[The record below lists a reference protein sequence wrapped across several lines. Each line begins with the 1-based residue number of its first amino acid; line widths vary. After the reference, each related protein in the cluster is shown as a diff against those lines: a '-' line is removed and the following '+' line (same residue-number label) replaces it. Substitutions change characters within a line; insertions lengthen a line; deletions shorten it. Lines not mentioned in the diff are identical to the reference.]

1 MEANMTLASREEVYT
16 GRLRKVAAGLLAA
29 LVAVFGVM
37 GATAPK
43 ASAQAGIGEAI
54 VAAQTADALC
64 KLVYGDNGDG
74 LAGCLDDIK
83 DSALDV
89 ADVGKCMADGIGDA
103 TGGNED
109 APATEAPTPGED
121 GETED
126 PDLGSALTDC
136 LKDDEEEEE
145 ETPKQPD
152 DYSLYRMTSAL
163 TAFYVNSLVPGGF
176 DAGSDSGSGDSGDEG
191 SGDEGDGGA
200 TAEETEEGAAG
211 LAGWKSILG
220 KPGTAGAFMAKPN
233 KDNLENKNWLLG
245 YGDANNDAVFTYKAF
260 DREGEELPD
269 KGVSQY
275 AYYGATL
282 AGLGFDQTEARD
294 SMDSAKAHMMGYGM
308 MLAFMGAGAVDMIFD
323 GVTSLLQTLNPFA
336 LIFKPITEN
345 TNPTFTEGMRGDG
358 DANSDGAFDG
368 LVDFLSSMYRGFYNL
383 GWEVTIP
390 VFIGIFVAGALLF
403 RRYAIGDGAKKLVIR
418 IAFLVLGVPLLGVT
432 YTSAL
437 DSMQGASG
445 DSATAN
451 AAKIVNSTY
460 VDFEGWV
467 DHRLAPP
474 QSTSTESLVWDSN
487 TNRPGEASQA
497 QTRQTT
503 LEINKL
509 SSDSLKNAFGDNPLS
524 SDDTDQTWV
533 SESMSDEDESDSGV
547 YTTTLSLLN
556 RYISGDRVSAAGFES
571 EVKGALSKMAND
583 SEGQESAILG
593 WVTDLSSAD
602 KLAGMTAEDVA
613 AMNNPLLS
621 TSGNGIMAAS
631 GQGEAEGSLS
641 FSGAMPGLSGNA
653 EGYGCYPDMIVSG
666 GVTTIT
672 DAENVTP
679 ADCPMSVLSM
689 YNYLN
694 TRFDTTAATT
704 FSPASSTSSW
714 TREQH
719 QSVNAVGSGI
729 TSMVYWFSAMALLV
743 SFMLIGFFY
752 ALAMMFGTLK
762 RGIQLIAAIPFATM
776 GFLAGIGKVIVYT
789 ISMFLEIFITIFL
802 FKVVQEL
809 LMVVP
814 QIFET
819 KLVGAENDGGGLM
832 GFVTGNPVLLVVLT
846 TLISAFVVLFFTFQ
860 AIKLRSSIIQALDE
874 AATNVVNKILG
885 TNVSAGASASD
896 GGAIKQGLARGAALG
911 GASWMMGR
919 ASGGDDGDSSDANG
933 VAAAGA
939 AGAGAAGGDTEGG
952 MTGMPDRTAPQ
963 DIENGAPADQGGD
976 IENADNVD
984 ASEGQLPA
992 GDYDV
997 DADGNVISSDGSI
1010 DTDGAKLGD
1019 VANVDA
1025 DGNILGSNGQPIP
1038 GPDGENLK
1046 AGDVK
1051 GIDSH
1056 GNMIGADGQPMLDQ
1070 NGGTVAAGGM
1080 GSVDSG
1086 GTGYAESAFADQAPE
1101 DVATTEAQ
1109 AAHLASS
1116 GLSQPEN
1123 MGAGGTAYGVSGD
1136 AGTTETAEFPT
1147 QGADGGFNGA
1157 GVAGAAAAGFA
1168 GARAGQYGSGAENIA
1183 TGGAEMGQGY
1193 KTLTGQ
1199 SNVSGGPGQNG
1210 AQNVPNQGQG
1220 NPGPVAGQPGQPGQA
1235 APVAGQYGAQG
1246 QTNGV
1251 SNTGGETQSSRGGH
1265 PMMGMIGMQMAN
1277 TAANK
1282 AVGPTTT
1289 GRNVHE
1295 SVTGKQGGGQQG
1307 AGGGFNG
1314 LNQAGQRSS
1323 RGSRGSRGS
1332 RSTGSTMANMAGM
1345 QAMNQWGRNGQN
1357 GQNGHG
1363 QNGQVPTQ
1371 GNNQTGRSPFG
1382 VDPNAAMRRPD
1393 GSLDPRANG
1402 WGNPNQNGGNNGQ

>member
-1 MEANMTLASREEVYT
+1 MSTTATTLTPR
-16 GRLRKVAAGLLAA
+16 RIAAGFLAA
-29 LVAVFGVM
+29 LIAVFGIM

-43 ASAQAGIGEAI
+43 ASAQVDPITGTI
-54 VAAQTADALC
+54 VAIKSADELC
-64 KLVYGDNGDG
+64 KLVYGDDVN
-74 LAGCLDDIK
+74 LPECLQEIEESGK
-83 DSALDV
+83 DFLDV
-89 ADVGKCMADGIGDA
+89 YECMTKDGEGD
-103 TGGNED
+103 TGGGSGQ
-109 APATEAPTPGED
+109 TEAPTPGED
-121 GETED
+121 GGETEAPSED
-126 PDLGSALTDC
+126 KPDFVSKFQDC
-136 LKDDEEEEE
+136 LKDDEEEED
-145 ETPKQPD
+145 TAKQPD

-176 DAGSDSGSGDSGDEG
+176 DADSGSDSGDSGDSE
-191 SGDEGDGGA
+191 GGA
-200 TAEETEEGAAG
+200 TAEDTEEGAKG
-211 LAGWKSILG
+211 LSAWSCVLNS
-220 KPGTAGAFMAKPN
+220 PSMAGAVMAKPN

-260 DREGEELPD
+260 DRSDDPSYATVTATDGCAGRLAEGGRGSSLTD
-269 KGVSQY
+269 AGVASY
-275 AYYGATL
+275 AHYGATL

-294 SMDSAKAHMMGYGM
+294 SMDSAKAHMMGYGI

-403 RRYAIGDGAKKLVIR
+403 RRYAIGDGAKKLVVR

-445 DSATAN
+445 DSVTAN

-460 VDFEGWV
+460 LDFEGWTNS
-467 DHRLAPP
+467 RLALPAG
-474 QSTSTESLVWDSN
+474 QGSSMAWDVDAS
-487 TNRPGEASQA
+487 RPSEGA
-497 QTRQTT
+497 QIRARATA
-503 LEINKL
+503 LEINGMVHPAL
-509 SSDSLKNAFGDNPLS
+509 GELDGAGAADTDASWVTDTLD
-524 SDDTDQTWV
+524 SDDK
-533 SESMSDEDESDSGV
+533 SDTSV
-547 YTTTLSLLN
+547 YGTTLSLLN

-571 EVKGALSKMAND
+571 EVKGELSRMANENPD
-583 SEGQESAILG
+583 QAATVLG
-593 WVTDLSSAD
+593 WVKDLSSAD
-602 KLAGMTAEDVA
+602 TLAGMTADDVA
-613 AMNNPLLS
+613 NMNNPLLQVAG
-621 TSGNGIMAAS
+621 T
-631 GQGEAEGSLS
+631 
-641 FSGAMPGLSGNA
+641 GLSVHRLDGKD
-653 EGYGCYPDMIVSG
+653 GQPL
-666 GVTTIT
+666 VTFTAPNSDAKVDSCGPSTIT
-672 DAENVTP
+672 APGAAV
-679 ADCPMSVLSM
+679 ADDPSILSSCPMSVLSM

-762 RGIQLIAAIPFATM
+762 RGVQLIAAIPFATM
-776 GFLAGIGKVIVYT
+776 GFMAGIGKVIVYT
-789 ISMFLEIFITIFL
+789 VSMFLEIFMTIFL

-814 QIFET
+814 QVLDTKVAEVADNDDSIF
-819 KLVGAENDGGGLM
+819 GGLASTTGVM
-832 GFVTGNPVLLVVLT
+832 LMTIVT
-846 TLISAFVVLFFTFQ
+846 AFVVIFFTFQ

-896 GGAIKQGLARGAALG
+896 GGAVKQGLARGAALG
-911 GASWMMGR
+911 GASWFMGR
-919 ASGGDDGDSSDANG
+919 KSADGDDNGDGDSGNG
-933 VAAAGA
+933 VAAAAVGA
-939 AGAGAAGGDTEGG
+939 AGAGAGGDTEGG
-952 MTGMPDRTAPQ
+952 MTGMPDKTATQ
-963 DIENGAPADQGGD
+963 DIENVGDQGGD

-997 DADGNVISSDGSI
+997 DADGNVTSSDGSI

-1019 VANVDA
+1019 VANIDS

-1038 GPDGENLK
+1038 GPDGQPLQ
-1046 AGDVK
+1046 ASDVR

-1080 GSVDSG
+1080 DAG
-1086 GTGYAESAFADQAPE
+1086 GTGYAPSAFADGTAG
-1101 DVATTEAQ
+1101 DVATTEDQ
-1109 AAHLASS
+1109 AARLAQT
-1116 GLSQPEN
+1116 GLTQPES
-1123 MGAGGTAYGVSGD
+1123 MSDGGGTAYGVSGD
-1136 AGTTETAEFPT
+1136 AGTAETAEFPS
-1147 QGADGGFNGA
+1147 QGA
-1157 GVAGAAAAGFA
+1157 GVAGAAAAGFT
-1168 GARAGQYGSGAENIA
+1168 GARAGQYGNGAEVVSN
-1183 TGGAEMGQGY
+1183 GGAEMGQGY

-1199 SNVSGGPGQNG
+1199 STVSGGPAAGPQASVPQGQQGYGPQGQMPSQGAPG
-1210 AQNVPNQGQG
+1210 AQ
-1220 NPGPVAGQPGQPGQA
+1220 GQA
-1235 APVAGQYGAQG
+1235 APVAGQQG
-1246 QTNGV
+1246 NASGV
-1251 SNTGGETQSSRGGH
+1251 GNTGGETHTSRGGH
-1265 PMMGMIGMQMAN
+1265 PVMGMIGMQMAN
-1277 TAANK
+1277 TATNK
-1282 AVGPTTT
+1282 VMGQTTT
-1289 GRNVHE
+1289 GKNVHE
-1295 SVTGKQGGGQQG
+1295 SISGKPQGGGQQG
-1307 AGGGFNG
+1307 AGGFNG

-1323 RGSRGSRGS
+1323 RGRGRG
-1332 RSTGSTMANMAGM
+1332 TGAAGNTMATMAGM
-1345 QAMNQWGRNGQN
+1345 NAMNQWGRNGNQN
-1357 GQNGHG
+1357 GTG
-1363 QNGQVPTQ
+1363 QG
-1371 GNNQTGRSPFG
+1371 NQTGNPFG

-1393 GSLDPRANG
+1393 GSLNPRANG
-1402 WGNPNQNGGNNGQ
+1402 SGNPQGGDTHR

>member
-1 MEANMTLASREEVYT
+1 MSTTATTLTPTR
-16 GRLRKVAAGLLAA
+16 RIAAGFLAA
-29 LVAVFGVM
+29 LIAVFGIM

-43 ASAQAGIGEAI
+43 ASAQVDPITGAITAGMTLNE
-54 VAAQTADALC
+54 VC
-64 KLVYGDNGDG
+64 KVLYGDDAGG
-74 LAGCLDDIK
+74 LAGCLDKTK
-83 DSALDV
+83 DRVDDAAEIVS
-89 ADVGKCMADGIGDA
+89 CMMKDDED
-103 TGGNED
+103 TGGETE
-109 APATEAPTPGED
+109 APTPDDEGDETEAPTPGD
-121 GETED
+121 GEED
-126 PDLGSALTDC
+126 KPDPGAKLDDC

-145 ETPKQPD
+145 ETAKQPD

-176 DAGSDSGSGDSGDEG
+176 DADSGSDSGDSGDSD

-200 TAEETEEGAAG
+200 TAEDTEEGAKG
-211 LAGWKSILG
+211 LSAWSCVLNS
-220 KPGTAGAFMAKPN
+220 PSMAGAVMAKPN

-260 DREGEELPD
+260 DRSDDPSYATATATDGCAGRLAD
-269 KGVSQY
+269 GGRGSSLTDAGVGAY

-282 AGLGFDQTEARD
+282 AGLGYDQTEARD

-323 GVTSLLQTLNPFA
+323 SILGILQTLNPFA
-336 LIFKPITEN
+336 LIFRPISEN
-345 TNPTFTEGMRGDG
+345 TNPTFTEGMRGDS

-368 LVDFLSSMYRGFYNL
+368 LIDFLSSMYRGFYDL

-418 IAFLVLGVPLLGVT
+418 IAFLTLGVPLLGVT

-437 DSMQGASG
+437 DSMQGANG

-460 VDFEGWV
+460 LDFEGWTNS
-467 DHRLAPP
+467 RLALPAG
-474 QSTSTESLVWDSN
+474 QASSMAWDVDAS
-487 TNRPGEASQA
+487 RPSEGA
-497 QTRQTT
+497 QIRARQTA
-503 LEINKL
+503 LEINGMVHPAL
-509 SSDSLKNAFGDNPLS
+509 GELDGAGAA
-524 SDDTDQTWV
+524 DTDASWV
-533 SESMSDEDESDSGV
+533 TDTLDSDEDSDKSV
-547 YTTTLSLLN
+547 YATTLSLLN

-571 EVKGALSKMAND
+571 EVKGALSKMANENPD
-583 SEGQESAILG
+583 QAASVLG
-593 WVTDLSSAD
+593 WVKDLSSAD
-602 KLAGMTAEDVA
+602 TLAGMTADDVA
-613 AMNNPLLS
+613 NMNNPLLQVAG
-621 TSGNGIMAAS
+621 T
-631 GQGEAEGSLS
+631 
-641 FSGAMPGLSGNA
+641 GLSVHRLDGKDGQPLVTFNA
-653 EGYGCYPDMIVSG
+653 PNSDAATGTCGPAT
-666 GVTTIT
+666 VT
-672 DAENVTP
+672 APGAAV
-679 ADCPMSVLSM
+679 ADDPSILSSCPMSVLSM

-743 SFMLIGFFY
+743 SFMIIGFFY

-789 ISMFLEIFITIFL
+789 ISMFLEIFMTIFL

-814 QIFET
+814 QVLDTKVAEAADSSDSIF
-819 KLVGAENDGGGLM
+819 GGLAST
-832 GFVTGNPVLLVVLT
+832 TGVMLMT
-846 TLISAFVVLFFTFQ
+846 ITSAFVVIFFTFQ

-896 GGAIKQGLARGAALG
+896 GGAVKSGIARGAALG
-911 GASWMMGR
+911 GASWFMGR
-919 ASGGDDGDSSDANG
+919 NSADGDDGDSSDSGNG
-933 VAAAGA
+933 VAAA
-939 AGAGAAGGDTEGG
+939 AGAAAGDAGTSTEGG
-952 MTGMPDRTAPQ
+952 MTGMPDPTAPQ
-963 DIENGAPADQGGD
+963 DIENAGDQGGGD

-984 ASEGQLPA
+984 ASGQLPA

-997 DADGNVISSDGSI
+997 DADGNVTSSDGSI

-1019 VANVDA
+1019 VANIDS

-1038 GPDGENLK
+1038 GPDGQPLQ
-1046 AGDVK
+1046 ASDVK

-1056 GNMIGADGQPMLDQ
+1056 GNMIGADGQPLLDQ
-1070 NGGTVAAGGM
+1070 NGGTVAAGGV
-1080 GSVDSG
+1080 GSVDAG
-1086 GTGYAESAFADQAPE
+1086 GTGYAQSAFADETPG
-1101 DVATTEAQ
+1101 DVASTEAQ
-1109 AAHLASS
+1109 AAHLAQS
-1116 GLSQPEN
+1116 GLTQPES
-1123 MGAGGTAYGVSGD
+1123 MSDGGGTAYGVSGD
-1136 AGTTETAEFPT
+1136 TGTAETAEFPA
-1147 QGADGGFNGA
+1147 QGA
-1157 GVAGAAAAGFA
+1157 GVAGTAAAGFA
-1168 GARAGQYGSGAENIA
+1168 GARAGQFGNSAEVVSN
-1183 TGGAEMGQGY
+1183 GGAEMGQGY

-1199 SNVSGGPGQNG
+1199 SNVSGGPAAGPQ
-1210 AQNVPNQGQG
+1210 ASVPQGQQG
-1220 NPGPVAGQPGQPGQA
+1220 YGPQAQMPSQGTPGAPGQA
-1235 APVAGQYGAQG
+1235 APVAGQGA
-1246 QTNGV
+1246 
-1251 SNTGGETQSSRGGH
+1251 STGTAGETQSSRGTH
-1265 PMMGMIGMQMAN
+1265 PVMGMIGMQMAN
-1277 TAANK
+1277 GAVNK
-1282 AVGPTTT
+1282 AMGQTTT

-1295 SVTGKQGGGQQG
+1295 SISGKQGGNGQQG
-1307 AGGGFNG
+1307 AGGFNG

-1323 RGSRGSRGS
+1323 RGRS
-1332 RSTGSTMANMAGM
+1332 RSTGNTMATMAGM
-1345 QAMNQWGRNGQN
+1345 NAMNQWGRNGNQN
-1357 GQNGHG
+1357 PNA
-1363 QNGQVPTQ
+1363 
-1371 GNNQTGRSPFG
+1371 FG

-1402 WGNPNQNGGNNGQ
+1402 SGNPNHGQGGDTHR

>member
-1 MEANMTLASREEVYT
+1 MSTPTGTTLTPTR
-16 GRLRKVAAGLLAA
+16 RIAAGFLAA
-29 LVAVFGVM
+29 LIAVFGIV

-43 ASAQAGIGEAI
+43 ANAQVDPITGGIAAATTLKAVCEAI
-54 VAAQTADALC
+54 
-64 KLVYGDNGDG
+64 YGDDAGG
-74 LAGCLDDIK
+74 LAGCLDKVK
-83 DSALDV
+83 DSALDAKEV
-89 ADVGKCMADGIGDA
+89 TECLLKDDDEGD
-103 TGGNED
+103 TGGE
-109 APATEAPTPGED
+109 TESPTPGED
-121 GETED
+121 GETEAPTES
-126 PDLGSALTDC
+126 PDLGSKLEDC

-176 DAGSDSGSGDSGDEG
+176 DSDSGSSSDDSDSGD
-191 SGDEGDGGA
+191 SEGDGGA
-200 TAEETEEGAAG
+200 TAEDTEEGAKG
-211 LAGWKSILG
+211 LSAWSCVLNS
-220 KPGTAGAFMAKPN
+220 PSMAGAVMAKPN

-260 DREGEELPD
+260 DRSDDPSYANATATDGCAGRLAMGGGD
-269 KGVSQY
+269 SALTDAGVASY

-294 SMDSAKAHMMGYGM
+294 SMDSAKAHMMGYGI

-323 GVTSLLQTLNPFA
+323 GVTSILQTLNPFA
-336 LIFKPITEN
+336 LIFKPITKN

-460 VDFEGWV
+460 LDFEGWTNS
-467 DHRLAPP
+467 RLALPAG
-474 QSTSTESLVWDSN
+474 QASSVAWDVDAS
-487 TNRPGEASQA
+487 RPSEGA
-497 QTRQTT
+497 QIRARQTA
-503 LEINKL
+503 LEINGMIHPAL
-509 SSDSLKNAFGDNPLS
+509 ESLDGAGAA
-524 SDDTDQTWV
+524 DTDASWV
-533 SESMSDEDESDSGV
+533 TDNMDTEDQDKGV
-547 YTTTLSLLN
+547 YGTTLSLLN

-571 EVKGALSKMAND
+571 EVKGELSRMANENPD
-583 SEGQESAILG
+583 QAAAVLG
-593 WVTDLSSAD
+593 WVKDLSSAD
-602 KLAGMTAEDVA
+602 TLAGMTADDVQG
-613 AMNNPLLS
+613 MNNPLLQVAG
-621 TSGNGIMAAS
+621 T
-631 GQGEAEGSLS
+631 
-641 FSGAMPGLSGNA
+641 GLSVHRLDGKDAQPLVTFNA
-653 EGYGCYPDMIVSG
+653 PNSDAEVGSCGPA
-666 GVTTIT
+666 TIT
-672 DAENVTP
+672 AP
-679 ADCPMSVLSM
+679 GAAIADDPGILSSCPMSVLSM

-789 ISMFLEIFITIFL
+789 ISMFLEIFMTIFL

-814 QIFET
+814 QVLDTKVAEAADSDDSIF
-819 KLVGAENDGGGLM
+819 GGLAST
-832 GFVTGNPVLLVVLT
+832 TGVMLMT
-846 TLISAFVVLFFTFQ
+846 ITSAFVVIFFTFQ

-896 GGAIKQGLARGAALG
+896 GGAVKQGLARGAALG
-911 GASWMMGR
+911 GASWFMGR
-919 ASGGDDGDSSDANG
+919 KSADGDDNSDGDSGNG
-933 VAAAGA
+933 VAAAAAGA
-939 AGAGAAGGDTEGG
+939 AGAGAGGDTEGG
-952 MTGMPDRTAPQ
+952 MTGMPDKTATQ
-963 DIENGAPADQGGD
+963 DIENVGDQGGGD

-984 ASEGQLPA
+984 ASDGQLPA

-1010 DTDGAKLGD
+1010 DTDGATLGD

-1025 DGNILGSNGQPIP
+1025 DGNILGSDGQPIP

-1056 GNMIGADGQPMLDQ
+1056 GNMIGADGQPMLDK
-1070 NGGTVAAGGM
+1070 NGGTVAAGGV
-1080 GSVDSG
+1080 GSVDAG
-1086 GTGYAESAFADQAPE
+1086 GTGYAPSAFADGTPG
-1101 DVATTEAQ
+1101 DVVSTEAE
-1109 AAHLASS
+1109 AARLAQT
-1116 GLSQPEN
+1116 GLTQPDD
-1123 MGAGGTAYGVSGD
+1123 MSDGGGTAYGVSGD
-1136 AGTTETAEFPT
+1136 AGTAETAEFPS
-1147 QGADGGFNGA
+1147 QGAA
-1157 GVAGAAAAGFA
+1157 GIAGTAAAGFA
-1168 GARAGQYGSGAENIA
+1168 GARAGQYGAGAENIA

-1199 SNVSGGPGQNG
+1199 SNVSGGPAAGPQ
-1210 AQNVPNQGQG
+1210 ASVPQEQQGYGPQGQMHSQG
-1220 NPGPVAGQPGQPGQA
+1220 APGAPGQV
-1235 APVAGQYGAQG
+1235 APVAGQQG
-1246 QTNGV
+1246 QYGQQGNASGV
-1251 SNTGGETQSSRGGH
+1251 SNTGGETHTSRGGH
-1265 PMMGMIGMQMAN
+1265 PVMGMIGMQMAN
-1277 TAANK
+1277 GAANK
-1282 AVGPTTT
+1282 VMGQTTT
-1289 GRNVHE
+1289 GKNVHE
-1295 SVTGKQGGGQQG
+1295 SISGKSQGGSQQG
-1307 AGGGFNG
+1307 AGGFNG

-1323 RGSRGSRGS
+1323 RCRGRGA
-1332 RSTGSTMANMAGM
+1332 GNAGNTMATMAGM
-1345 QAMNQWGRNGQN
+1345 NAMNQWGRNG
-1357 GQNGHG
+1357 
-1363 QNGQVPTQ
+1363 
-1371 GNNQTGRSPFG
+1371 NQTGNPFG

-1402 WGNPNQNGGNNGQ
+1402 SGNPNQ

>member
-1 MEANMTLASREEVYT
+1 MNANMTLASREEVYT

-29 LVAVFGVM
+29 LVAVFGIM

-43 ASAQAGIGEAI
+43 ASAQAGISVELIMAACGAEAGEGN
-54 VAAQTADALC
+54 TALGDCVKKAL
-64 KLVYGDNGDG
+64 GDV
-74 LAGCLDDIK
+74 
-83 DSALDV
+83 LDV
-89 ADVGKCMADGIGDA
+89 ADLVECIAK
-103 TGGNED
+103 
-109 APATEAPTPGED
+109 PPED
-121 GETED
+121 GEGGDAGEGD
-126 PDLGSALTDC
+126 DSNGLAHFEEC
-136 LKDDEEEEE
+136 VKDFAGKEDEEEEE
-145 ETPKQPD
+145 DTTKQPD

-176 DAGSDSGSGDSGDEG
+176 DAGSDSDSGDSGDEG
-191 SGDEGDGGA
+191 SGDEGDGGV
-200 TAEETEEGAAG
+200 TAEDTEEGAAG

-220 KPGTAGAFMAKPN
+220 QPGTAGAFMAKPN

-260 DREGEELPD
+260 DRESEDVPD
-269 KGVSQY
+269 KGVSEY

-345 TNPTFTEGMRGDG
+345 TNPTFTEGMRGDD

-445 DSATAN
+445 ESATAN

-474 QSTSTESLVWDSN
+474 QTTSTESLVWDSN

-509 SSDSLKNAFGDNPLS
+509 SSDSLKNAFGDGSLS

-533 SESMSDEDESDSGV
+533 SESMGDEDESDSGV

-593 WVTDLSSAD
+593 WVTDLSNAD
-602 KLAGMTAEDVA
+602 KLAGMTAEDIA

-653 EGYGCYPDMIVSG
+653 EGYGCYPDRIVSG

-762 RGIQLIAAIPFATM
+762 RGVQLIAAIPFATM
-776 GFLAGIGKVIVYT
+776 GFMAGIGKVIVYT
-789 ISMFLEIFITIFL
+789 VSMFLEIFMTIFL

-819 KLVGAENDGGGLM
+819 KLVGAENDGEGLM
-832 GFVTGNPVLLVVLT
+832 SFVTGNSVLMVVLT
-846 TLISAFVVLFFTFQ
+846 TLVSAFVVLFFTFQ

-885 TNVSAGASASD
+885 TNVSAGSSASD

-919 ASGGDDGDSSDANG
+919 ASGNGDDGDSSDANG

-939 AGAGAAGGDTEGG
+939 GAAGAGGDTEGG
-952 MTGMPDRTAPQ
+952 MTGMPDKTAPQ

-984 ASEGQLPA
+984 ASDGQLPA

-1010 DTDGAKLGD
+1010 DTDGATLGD

-1025 DGNILGSNGQPIP
+1025 DGNILGSGGQPIP

-1109 AAHLASS
+1109 AARLASN
-1116 GLSQPEN
+1116 GLSQPDG
-1123 MGAGGTAYGVSGD
+1123 MGAGGGTAYGVSGD
-1136 AGTTETAEFPT
+1136 AGTAETAEFPA
-1147 QGADGGFNGA
+1147 QGADGGFNAA
-1157 GVAGAAAAGFA
+1157 GVAGTAAAGFA
-1168 GARAGQYGSGAENIA
+1168 GARAGQYGAGAENIA

-1199 SNVSGGPGQNG
+1199 SNVSGGAGQNG
-1210 AQNVPNQGQG
+1210 VQNVPNQGQG

-1277 TAANK
+1277 GAANK
-1282 AVGPTTT
+1282 VMGQTTT

-1314 LNQAGQRSS
+1314 LNQAGQLART
-1323 RGSRGSRGS
+1323 SRGS
-1332 RSTGSTMANMAGM
+1332 RSTGNTMANMAGM

-1371 GNNQTGRSPFG
+1371 GNSQTGRNPFG
-1382 VDPNAAMRRPD
+1382 IDPNAAMRRPD

-1402 WGNPNQNGGNNGQ
+1402 SGNPNHNGGNNGQ